1 VAHRRTLN
9 ERQLEV
15 LRWIADGSPRGG
27 MDGDSHRISAA
38 ALRRRGLVTISGRGP
53 TWLATVTTMGRE
65 YLKQADGP
73 TPPVPRQA
81 NVSVTEQLVK
91 DVIAAGGSLRVPRKN
106 WHYQGGVDYAN
117 RAQLAERYGKVP
129 AGKRLIVEV
138 VSPEELQIALMEA
151 PEDMVEDAPPV
162 PVPMKV
168 ARYHPVVRQFRE
180 RPERHEV
187 SRAALP
193 RVLRILQGLIA
204 EAEQR
209 GYSAQLVPVPER
221 GRYGYRSE
229 WSGAHY
235 GHILIAIADYSAALR
250 IAEEG
255 LQSRTYWRQRNYTYF
270 HGSDRWDSRV
280 LDAYEA
286 NATGRLQMQ
295 LVTGYSRRSA
305 KWADRKTTTLEEELP
320 ALLREIEVRAVEDE
334 RRRHEEKH
342 KAAERE
348 LAWQAAMKKARERH
362 AENYRSET
370 LRAEIAQWSEAQR
383 IRAYCSAIESSHPDV
398 SETLEWIAW
407 ARSHADAL
415 DPLQTAPRMP
425 AAPESVQPEDLRPF
439 LDGWDPYGP
448 DKRGW

>member
-1 VAHRRTLN
+1 LN
-9 ERQLEV
+9 ERQLEI
-15 LRWIADGSPRGG
+15 LRWIADGSPQGG
-27 MDGDSHRISAA
+27 MDDHSHRISAA
-38 ALRRRGLVTISGRGP
+38 ALRSRGLVTISGRGP
-53 TWLATVTTMGRE
+53 TWSATITTAGRE

-81 NVSVTEQLVK
+81 NASVTEQLVK

-106 WHYQGGVDYAN
+106 WHLQGSVDYAN
-117 RAQLAERYGKVP
+117 RARLAEQYGKVP

-138 VSPEELQIALMEA
+138 ASPEELQIALVDA
-151 PEDMVEDAPPV
+151 PEGRVEDASPIFMPT
-162 PVPMKV
+162 KV

-180 RPERHEV
+180 RSERHEV

-193 RVLRILQGLIA
+193 RVLRILQGLIV

-209 GYSAQLVPVPER
+209 GYDAQLVSAPER
-221 GRYGYRSE
+221 DRHGYRSE

-235 GHILIAIADYSAALR
+235 GHVVIAIADYSAALR

-270 HGSDRWDSRV
+270 RGSDRWDSRV
-280 LDAYEA
+280 LDAYET

-295 LVTGYSRRSA
+295 LVTGYSQRSA
-305 KWADRKTTTLEEELP
+305 KWADRKTTTLEDELP
-320 ALLREIEVRAVEDE
+320 ELLREIEMRAVEDE
-334 RRRHEEKH
+334 HRRRAEKR

-348 LAWQAAMKKARERH
+348 RAWQAAMKKARERH
-362 AENYRSET
+362 AENNRSEI
-370 LRAEIAQWSEAQR
+370 LSSEVAQWSEAQR
-383 IRAYCSAIESSHPDV
+383 IRAYCSAIESSYPNV
-398 SETLEWIAW
+398 SKTLEWIAW

-425 AAPESVQPEDLRPF
+425 ALPESVQPDELRPF
-439 LDGWDPYGP
+439 LDGWNPYGP
-448 DKRGW
+448 NRRG